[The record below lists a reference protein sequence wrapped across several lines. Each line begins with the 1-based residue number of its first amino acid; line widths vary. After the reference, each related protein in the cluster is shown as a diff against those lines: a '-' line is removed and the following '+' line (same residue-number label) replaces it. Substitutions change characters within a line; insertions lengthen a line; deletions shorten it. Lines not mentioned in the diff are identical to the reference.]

1 MYSEDDKKRILDKL
15 LPPWN
20 MKIADL
26 ARTEGISLTS
36 LYMWRKELGYDSQLR
51 MAKNNMMADAA
62 TQTEQTLSSEDKFTI
77 VMETYDMTADEL
89 HAYCRDNDLREEHV
103 LIWRDNCLRANETSA
118 TQLAIERQ
126 ELRRLQRE
134 NRRLR
139 REQK

>member
-89 HAYCRDNDLREEHV
+89 HG
-103 LIWRDNCLRANETSA
+103 
-118 TQLAIERQ
+118 
-126 ELRRLQRE
+126 
-134 NRRLR
+134 
-139 REQK
+139 